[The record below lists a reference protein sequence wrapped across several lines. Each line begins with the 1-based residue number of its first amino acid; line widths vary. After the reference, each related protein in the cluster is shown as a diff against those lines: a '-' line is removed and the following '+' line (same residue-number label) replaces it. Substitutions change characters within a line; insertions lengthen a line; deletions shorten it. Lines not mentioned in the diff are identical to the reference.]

1 MSQTEADAAGVSRP
15 DVHVRPETEGDRAA
29 VRRINVLAFG
39 GPAEADLVEALHRD
53 GAVLS
58 SLVAEVGSVPVGH
71 VLFSRMWVDTA
82 AGPFDA
88 VCLAP
93 ASVLE
98 SWQRR
103 GVGTVLIE
111 RGLEEMRRRGER
123 LVLVVGH
130 PAYYPRFGFH
140 AAQPHG
146 LTSPFS
152 PEAFMALE
160 LVPGALQGVAGPVR
174 YPAAFGL

>member
-1 MSQTEADAAGVSRP
+1 MSRRLFPRALQVE
-15 DVHVRPETEGDRAA
+15 VRPETEGDRIA

-58 SLVAEVGSVPVGH
+58 SLVAEVAGVPVGH
-71 VLFSRMWVDTA
+71 VLFSRMWVDTTTGPIDA
-82 AGPFDA
+82 A
-88 VCLAP
+88 CLAP
-93 ASVLE
+93 VAVLE

-103 GVGTVLIE
+103 GVGTALIE
-111 RGLEEMRRRGER
+111 RGLDEMRRRGER

-130 PAYYPRFGFH
+130 PAYYPRFGFQP
-140 AAQPHG
+140 AQPHG
-146 LTSPFS
+146 LTSPF
-152 PEAFMALE
+152 PPDVFMVLE

-174 YPAAFGL
+174 YPAAFGI